1 MNVHDKVYNLM
12 ANRDSTTNLQIA
24 AESTQIAKKSA
35 TIAYETRRDSA
46 AMKTIATLTMLYLP
60 ATFVCSLFGTN
71 FFALSTN
78 GPGNPVFVV
87 SDMWWMYLVSA
98 IPLTLLNFFVWRVWL
113 RWRTIRQKRK
123 QSVRGEKDSMA

>member
-1 MNVHDKVYNLM
+1 M

-24 AESTQIAKKSA
+24 AESTQIAKRSA
-35 TIAYETRRDSA
+35 SIAYETRRDSA

-60 ATFVCSLFGTN
+60 ATFVSSLFGTN

-87 SDMWWMYLVSA
+87 SELWWMYLVSA
-98 IPLTLLNFFVWRVWL
+98 VPLTLLNLFVWRVWL
-113 RWRTIRQKRK
+113 RRRMKRQSQR
-123 QSVRGEKDSMA
+123 QSVEGE

>member
-1 MNVHDKVYNLM
+1 M

-35 TIAYETRRDSA
+35 SIAYETRRDSA
-46 AMKTIATLTMLYLP
+46 AMKTIAILTMLYLP

-78 GPGNPVFVV
+78 GRGIPVFVV
-87 SDMWWMYLVSA
+87 SDLWWMYPATA
-98 IPLTLLNFFVWRVWL
+98 IPLTLLNLVVWRVWL
-113 RWRTIRQKRK
+113 RWRRNRSNGRP
-123 QSVRGEKDSMA
+123 SVQGEKEDIV

>member
-1 MNVHDKVYNLM
+1 M

-35 TIAYETRRDSA
+35 SIAYETRRDSA
-46 AMKTIATLTMLYLP
+46 AMKTIAILTMLYLP

-78 GPGNPVFVV
+78 GPGIPVSVV
-87 SDMWWMYLVSA
+87 SDLWWMYPATAV
-98 IPLTLLNFFVWRVWL
+98 PLTLLNLVVWRVWL
-113 RWRTIRQKRK
+113 RWRRNRSNGRP
-123 QSVRGEKDSMA
+123 SVQGEKEDIV

>member
-1 MNVHDKVYNLM
+1 M

-35 TIAYETRRDSA
+35 SIAYETRRDSA
-46 AMKTIATLTMLYLP
+46 AMKTIAILTMLYLP

-78 GPGNPVFVV
+78 GPGIPVFVV
-87 SDMWWMYLVSA
+87 SDLWWMYPATAV
-98 IPLTLLNFFVWRVWL
+98 PLTLLNLVVWRVWL
-113 RWRTIRQKRK
+113 RWRRNRSNGRP
-123 QSVRGEKDSMA
+123 SVQGEKEDIV